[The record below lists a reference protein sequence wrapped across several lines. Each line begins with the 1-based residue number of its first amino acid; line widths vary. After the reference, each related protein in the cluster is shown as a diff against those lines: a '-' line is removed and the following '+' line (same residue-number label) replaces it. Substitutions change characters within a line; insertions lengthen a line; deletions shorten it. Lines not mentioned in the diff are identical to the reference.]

1 MASDTS
7 TERASDTPDLTSDT
21 TETTPAGG
29 TGTVLPVDLA
39 AALDDYA
46 AELERPGGPLD
57 SDTVRVYGSRVR
69 QFLGWLAGADVDGD
83 PLVDIAARDWA
94 VRDYRTHL
102 LTVARRK
109 PSTVNA
115 HLTAIDDFYRRRGL
129 GPASARRE
137 DLPKAAP
144 RALDH
149 RDQLRWLR
157 AAEHAAP
164 RDKALA
170 HVGFY
175 GGLRIAEIVALDL
188 DDIRASARK
197 GHLVVRYGKGG
208 RYREVPLHPALHTT
222 LDLWLEDRARWPGGE
237 NTALFLNRRGGR
249 LSTRGAYDALVNLA
263 DQAGIAVGRE
273 AGQFTPHVLRHT
285 AGTTMTRA
293 GTDIVI
299 VAEILGH
306 SVETARRY
314 SLPTHGDR
322 QAAIERLPV
331 DR

>member
-1 MASDTS
+1 M
-7 TERASDTPDLTSDT
+7 
-21 TETTPAGG
+21 
-29 TGTVLPVDLA
+29 
-39 AALDDYA
+39 
-46 AELERPGGPLD
+46 
-57 SDTVRVYGSRVR
+57 RVYKSRVAG
-69 QFLGWLAGADVDGD
+69 FLGWLAQAVVDGEPLTD
-83 PLVDIAARDWA
+83 PVARDWA
-94 VRDYRTHL
+94 VRDYRTYL

-115 HLTAIDDFYRRRGL
+115 HLTAIDDFYRRRGV
-129 GPASARRE
+129 GPAAVRRE

-157 AAEHAAP
+157 AAEHATP

-188 DDIRASARK
+188 DDVRKSARK

-208 RYREVPLHPALHTT
+208 RYREVPLHSALRAT
-222 LDLWLEDRARWPGGE
+222 LDTWVDDRERWPGSDG
-237 NTALFLNRRGGR
+237 TALFLNRRGGR
-249 LSTRGAYDALVNLA
+249 LSTRGAYDALVALA
-263 DQAGIAVGRE
+263 DSAGINVGRE
-273 AGQFTPHVLRHT
+273 AGEFTPHVLRHT
-285 AGTTMTRA
+285 AGTTLTRS

-314 SLPTHGDR
+314 ALPSEQDR

>member
-7 TERASDTPDLTSDT
+7 AEHAANPPDLTSDT
-21 TETTPAGG
+21 AATSSTRRVGV
-29 TGTVLPVDLA
+29 VLPAPLGA
-39 AALDDYA
+39 ACDGYIGL
-46 AELERPGGPLD
+46 LERPGGPLD

-83 PLVDIAARDWA
+83 PLTDPAARDWA
-94 VRDYRTHL
+94 VRDYRTYL

-115 HLTAIDDFYRRRGL
+115 HLTAIDDFYRRRGV
-129 GPASARRE
+129 GPAAARRE
-137 DLPKAAP
+137 ELPNAAP

-157 AAEHAAP
+157 AAEHAPP
-164 RDKALA
+164 RDRALA

-188 DDIRASARK
+188 DDIRKSARK

-208 RYREVPLHPALHTT
+208 RYREVPLHPSLRNT
-222 LDLWLEDRARWPGGE
+222 LDLWLEDRARWSGADG
-237 NTALFLNRRGGR
+237 TALFLNRRGGR
-249 LSTRGAYDALVNLA
+249 LSTRGAYDALTSLA
-263 DQAGIAVGRE
+263 ERAGIALGRE
-273 AGQFTPHVLRHT
+273 SGEFTPHVLRHT
-285 AGTTMTRA
+285 AGTTLTRA

-314 SLPTHGDR
+314 ALPTECDR

>member
-1 MASDTS
+1 VASDTS
-7 TERASDTPDLTSDT
+7 AERASETPETASDT
-21 TETTPAGG
+21 TEVLPAPRV
-29 TGTVLPVDLA
+29 GTVLPAELA
-39 AALDDYA
+39 TALDDYVA
-46 AELERPGGPLD
+46 GLGRAGGPLD
-57 SDTVRVYGSRVR
+57 ADTVRVYGSRVR
-69 QFLGWLAGADVDGD
+69 HFLGWLAGADVDGE
-83 PLVDIAARDWA
+83 PLGEPAARDWA
-94 VRDYRTHL
+94 VRDYRTYL
-102 LTVARRK
+102 LTVVRRK

-115 HLTAIDDFYRRRGL
+115 HLTAIDDFYRRRGV
-129 GPASARRE
+129 GPAAVRRE

-164 RDKALA
+164 RDRALA

-188 DDIRASARK
+188 DDIRKSARK

-208 RYREVPLHPALHTT
+208 RYREVPLHPSLRTT
-222 LDLWLEDRARWPGGE
+222 LDKWLEDRARWPGTDGV
-237 NTALFLNRRGGR
+237 ALFLNRRGGR
-249 LSTRGAYDALVNLA
+249 LSTRGAYDALVALA
-263 DQAGIAVGRE
+263 YGAGIAVGRE
-273 AGQFTPHVLRHT
+273 SGEFTPHVLRHT
-285 AGTTMTRA
+285 AGTTLTRA

-314 SLPTHGDR
+314 ALPSEGDR

>member
-1 MASDTS
+1 MK
-7 TERASDTPDLTSDT
+7 RASQPPEVGSDT
-21 TETTPAGG
+21 TEANAQTASRTGG
-29 TGTVLPVDLA
+29 GSRLA
-39 AALDDYA
+39 EAYSEYVALLD
-46 AELERPGGPLD
+46 RPGGPLD
-57 SDTVRVYGSRVR
+57 GDTVRVYRSRVGR
-69 QFLGWLAGADVDGD
+69 FLAWLADASVDGD
-83 PLVDIAARDWA
+83 PLAEQPARDWA
-94 VRDYRTHL
+94 VRDYRSYL

-129 GPASARRE
+129 GPAAARRE

-144 RALDH
+144 RALEH

-157 AAEHAAP
+157 AADQAGP

-175 GGLRIAEIVALDL
+175 GGLRIAEIVGLDR
-188 DDIRASARK
+188 DDVRISARK

-208 RYREVPLHPALHTT
+208 RYREVPLHSALRTT
-222 LDLWLEDRARWPGGE
+222 LDKWQEERAKWPGHDGP
-237 NTALFLNRRGGR
+237 ALFLNRRGGR
-249 LSTRGAYDALVNLA
+249 LSTRGAYGALVALA
-263 DQAGIAVGRE
+263 DSAGISVGRE
-273 AGQFTPHVLRHT
+273 GLFTPHVLRHT
-285 AGTTMTRA
+285 AGTTLTRSGA
-293 GTDIVI
+293 DIVI

-314 SLPTHGDR
+314 ALPSEQDR

>member
-7 TERASDTPDLTSDT
+7 TARASDLPDLASDT
-21 TETTPAGG
+21 TEALPTGRI
-29 TGTVLPVDLA
+29 GTVLPAELA
-39 AALDDYA
+39 TALDDY
-46 AELERPGGPLD
+46 LVMLKRPGGPLD
-57 SDTVRVYGSRVR
+57 ADTVRVYGSRVR
-69 QFLGWLAGADVDGD
+69 QFMGWLAGADVDGD
-83 PLVDIAARDWA
+83 PVGEPAARDWA

-115 HLTAIDDFYRRRGL
+115 HLTAIDDFYRRRGV
-129 GPASARRE
+129 GPAAARRE

-175 GGLRIAEIVALDL
+175 GGLRIAEIVGLDL
-188 DDIRASARK
+188 DDVRKSARK

-208 RYREVPLHPALHTT
+208 RYREVPLHPALNKT
-222 LDLWLEDRARWPGGE
+222 LDQWLEDRARWPGGQGS
-237 NTALFLNRRGGR
+237 ALFLNRRGGR
-249 LSTRGAYDALVNLA
+249 LSTRGAYDALVAVA

-273 AGQFTPHVLRHT
+273 SGEFTPHVLRHT
-285 AGTTMTRA
+285 AGTTLTRA
-293 GTDIVI
+293 GIDIVI

-314 SLPTHGDR
+314 ALPSEGDR

-331 DR
+331 DQ

>member
-1 MASDTS
+1 V
-7 TERASDTPDLTSDT
+7 
-21 TETTPAGG
+21 G
-29 TGTVLPVDLA
+29 TRVRTKSLGAAPA
-39 AALDDYA
+39 AALRTYSQH
-46 AELERPGGPLD
+46 LERPGGPFD
-57 SDTVRVYGSRVR
+57 AGTVRVYLSRVGS
-69 QFLGWLAGADVDGD
+69 FLAWLNGAAVDGD
-83 PLVDIAARDWA
+83 PLVDPSARDWA
-94 VRDYRTHL
+94 VRDYRTYL

-115 HLTAIDDFYRRRGL
+115 HLTAVDDFYRRRGM
-129 GPASARRE
+129 GPATARRE

-144 RALDH
+144 RALEH

-157 AAEHAAP
+157 AADQAPP

-170 HVGFY
+170 YTGFY
-175 GGLRIAEIVALDL
+175 AGLRIAEIVALDTEDL
-188 DDIRASARK
+188 RLSARK

-208 RYREVPLHPALHTT
+208 RYREVPLHPALRTT
-222 LDLWLEDRARWPGGE
+222 IEAWQQERAKWPGHEGD
-237 NTALFLNRRGGR
+237 AVFLNRRGGR
-249 LSTRGAYDALVNLA
+249 LSTRGAYDVLVGLA
-263 DQAGIAVGRE
+263 DSVGIPVGRDSV
-273 AGQFTPHVLRHT
+273 FTPHVLRHT
-285 AGTTMTRA
+285 AGTTLTRA

-314 SLPTHGDR
+314 ALPSEADR

>member
-1 MASDTS
+1 M
-7 TERASDTPDLTSDT
+7 
-21 TETTPAGG
+21 
-29 TGTVLPVDLA
+29 
-39 AALDDYA
+39 
-46 AELERPGGPLD
+46 
-57 SDTVRVYGSRVR
+57 
-69 QFLGWLAGADVDGD
+69 
-83 PLVDIAARDWA
+83 
-94 VRDYRTHL
+94 RDYRTYM

-115 HLTAIDDFYRRRGL
+115 HLTAIDDFYRRRGI

-188 DDIRASARK
+188 DDIRKSARK

-208 RYREVPLHPALHTT
+208 RYREVPLHPSLRST
-222 LDLWLEDRARWPGGE
+222 LDQWLEDRARWPGSE
-237 NTALFLNRRGGR
+237 STALFVNRRGGR
-249 LSTRGAYDALVNLA
+249 LSTRGAYGALVALA
-263 DQAGIAVGRE
+263 DEAGISVGRE
-273 AGQFTPHVLRHT
+273 SGEFTPHVLRHT
-285 AGTTMTRA
+285 AGTTLTRA

-314 SLPTHGDR
+314 ALPSEGDR